1 MSAFNFNDSEY
12 DMFTNSDLGEF
23 YRSIKTSE
31 NLTYIGKYYKVG
43 LMGHRRVVELGDI
56 IELRYERLTEGSQYQ
71 VGLIS
76 GMRTEK
82 TQVYESSN
90 TVTTTLSIAQGFA
103 EVMKAAISLENTF
116 DVGTSSTKTTSVEF
130 EYGTRYTD
138 HELTSEVVYIEY
150 DYSKLCAN
158 QTTVAVGEVVL
169 IARFNVI
176 RSYTEEQNWLGKWKK
191 LSSTELS
198 DYTLDYHVTTAT
210 GFIYQKGTGTSD
222 IGYFSFGSIPNLE

>member
-31 NLTYIGKYYKVG
+31 NSTYIGKYYKVG

-138 HELTSEVVYIEY
+138 RELTSEVVYIEY
-150 DYSKLCAN
+150 DYSKLCAIMLL
-158 QTTVAVGEVVL
+158 EV
-169 IARFNVI
+169 IPKN
-176 RSYTEEQNWLGKWKK
+176 K
-191 LSSTELS
+191 
-198 DYTLDYHVTTAT
+198 T
-210 GFIYQKGTGTSD
+210 G
-222 IGYFSFGSIPNLE
+222 